1 MRKTHKR
8 TFVLLLT
15 LAMGCQSANKEKI
28 SFPNA
33 PAPALSDNIYQ
44 SLVPQESVSTVEA
57 SDQHF
62 DSGPLNDF
70 NFNDPGNFMR
80 LSLDQCIESALR
92 DSEVIRE
99 LGGTVLRTPEVTRT
113 SSDPALAYTNPIN
126 GEEAALSAFD
136 ATFNNQFSFQN
147 NDRAFNSSFVGDQ
160 GIFQQKLLNNT
171 TSLSKRSATGG
182 QFQLLHQLQYDLNN
196 TQANRFTNDVAYDTF
211 VGGEVRQPILQ
222 GNGVLFNRI
231 AGPNNLP
238 GVNNGVLIARTNT
251 DINLADFE
259 IGIRNLV
266 SEVENAYWD
275 LYFAYRDLE
284 AKIEARNGAYEIWN
298 RLKADAGNKKKTEI
312 LQAEEQYYLFAAR
325 VKDAIHGQLND
336 GTRTFNGSSSGTF
349 RGNAGVRTAERRLR
363 LISGYPVNDGLLIV
377 PQDTPVEAAVMFDW
391 EQVKRD
397 ALTMRTELRRQR
409 WVMKREELGLIAN
422 KNHLLPSLDLVGRY
436 RVRGFGNDLFG
447 NTAFDASID
456 PGVDPQNNSSAT
468 QTLLDGDFQEWEVGM
483 DFNVPIGFRR
493 QMAAVR
499 NSELNLTRERK
510 ILHEQE
516 RNIIYGLSNALG
528 EIERTSSL
536 MQANMHRLKASEE
549 QYSAIQEDYQ
559 NDDTTIDLVL
569 ESQRRVIDAKL
580 DYFRAQVEFMLA
592 VKAVHFEKG
601 TVLNYHNVALSES
614 GWSGEEYRQAL
625 DRERRKSA
633 PLNYV
638 FHGLKVSEPLGQLP
652 MGFVEPGEVLLT
664 DGNSANETKQ
674 EEIDPERASL
684 LVEVAKRLDEE
695 NDPKNKIAKIAKK
708 FSGQADAGTNEGTS
722 ESEASSSEELTK
734 VLAEKKSLLAR
745 LHAKSQESLTPSQ
758 ARQADPDSLSSASN
772 LADKAASTDLTALNN
787 TTSQL
792 GQSTVHT
799 LSDVS
804 ASAVRETS
812 NSSND
817 MNSGREGLVENAM
830 TTTTEQN
837 SPSSATF
844 QSYPEN
850 LVIDPLAGMT
860 SLPPV
865 PSLPSPHVKLT
876 DSAPSPITQF
886 PNSPSSVGQASA
898 GGKNGASSRR
908 LQSSPSLPTN
918 NPSESFGDSPREDS
932 VRISLGDSQ
941 ESTIHR

>member
-1 MRKTHKR
+1 MRITHKR
-8 TFVLLLT
+8 SFILILA

-28 SFPNA
+28 SFPHA
-33 PAPALSDNIYQ
+33 PSPALSDNIYQ
-44 SLVPQESVSTVEA
+44 SLVPQESVSTIQE

-70 NFNDPGNFMR
+70 NFSDPGNSMR

-99 LGGTVLRTPEVTRT
+99 LGGTVLRNPEVTRT

-182 QFQLLHQLQYDLNN
+182 QFQLLHQVLYDLNN
-196 TQANRFTNDVAYDTF
+196 TQANRFSNDIAYDTF

-312 LQAEEQYYLFAAR
+312 LQAEEQYYIFAAR

-363 LISGYPVNDGLLIV
+363 LISGFPVNDGLLIV

-436 RVRGFGNDLFG
+436 RVRGFGNNLFG
-447 NTAFDASID
+447 NTPFDASIT
-456 PGVDPQNNSSAT
+456 PGVDPQDHSSAT
-468 QTLLDGDFQEWEVGM
+468 QTLLNGDFQEWEVGM

-499 NSELNLTRERK
+499 NSELSLMRERK

-536 MQANMHRLKASEE
+536 MQANMQRLRASEE
-549 QYSAIQEDYQ
+549 QYAAIQEDYQ

-569 ESQRRVIDAKL
+569 ESQRRVIDGKL

-638 FHGLKVSEPLGQLP
+638 FHGLKVSDPLGQLP
-652 MGFVEPGEVLLT
+652 MGFVEPVDVLLT
-664 DGNSANETKQ
+664 DGNSANESKQ
-674 EEIDPERASL
+674 NAVDPTRTSL

-708 FSGQADAGTNEGTS
+708 FSGQSAASAMTESLLVNET
-722 ESEASSSEELTK
+722 ETSEELQQIM
-734 VLAEKKSLLAR
+734 AEKKSLLAR
-745 LHAKSQESLTPSQ
+745 LHAKNQTQEASPAPQ
-758 ARQADPDSLSSASN
+758 VQVVESS
-772 LADKAASTDLTALNN
+772 T
-787 TTSQL
+787 
-792 GQSTVHT
+792 
-799 LSDVS
+799 
-804 ASAVRETS
+804 
-812 NSSND
+812 NSSRA
-817 MNSGREGLVENAM
+817 SEGIVA
-830 TTTTEQN
+830 N
-837 SPSSATF
+837 SPSMTTEHEALRSITPF
-844 QSYPEN
+844 NNPIN
-850 LVIDPLAGMT
+850 LVIDPLAEIT

-865 PSLPSPHVKLT
+865 PSASSLQVGLS
-876 DSAPSPITQF
+876 DSAAASNTIQLSSPS
-886 PNSPSSVGQASA
+886 SMVEPSSVGGMS
-898 GGKNGASSRR
+898 GTSSRR
-908 LQSSPSLPTN
+908 FQSLPQIPTGKAREN
-918 NPSESFGDSPREDS
+918 FSDSASQNS
-932 VRISLGDSQ
+932 VRVSLGDS
-941 ESTIHR
+941 EDSFIHR